1 MRDDWPASPAHHAAP
16 GGGAGRGIRVLLCCE
31 GSIVGAGMRALL
43 DQQPDIAV
51 IGYSTGTDSE
61 AAAADSAPDVTVVV
75 APALTIENKRELTA
89 LAALTKV
96 IHITKAENASRSIE
110 ILRLG
115 VRAVLAPDTSADELI
130 HVLRTVSAGS
140 AMVIP
145 EAARRSLDHL
155 PQRHASALAA
165 SVVPSLTPRETEV
178 IVLLT
183 QGKSN
188 AEIAEKLSVST
199 ATVRSHVHH
208 LLRKLGVGSRAQAV
222 AVAYETGLMAA
233 IEQNSKDAGRS

>member
-1 MRDDWPASPAHHAAP
+1 
-16 GGGAGRGIRVLLCCE
+16 
-31 GSIVGAGMRALL
+31 MRALL

-51 IGYSTGTDSE
+51 IGYTNGTESE
-61 AAAADSAPDVTVVV
+61 AAAADSTPDVTVVV
-75 APALTIENKRELTA
+75 APALTIENKRELAA

-96 IHITKAENASRSIE
+96 IHIAKADSASRSIE
-110 ILRLG
+110 AIEALRLG

-130 HVLRTVSAGS
+130 HILRTVSAGS

-145 EAARRSLDHL
+145 EAARQSLGHL
-155 PQRHASALAA
+155 PHRHTSALAA
-165 SVVPSLTPRETEV
+165 SVVHSLTPRETEV
-178 IVLLT
+178 IALLT

-188 AEIAEKLSVST
+188 AEIAQKLSVST

-233 IEQNSKDAGRS
+233 IEQNSTDPGRS

>member
-1 MRDDWPASPAHHAAP
+1 MRDDWSVSPAHHTTP
-16 GGGAGRGIRVLLCCE
+16 GGGAARGIRVLLCCE

-75 APALTIENKRELTA
+75 APALTIEDKRELTA

-155 PQRHASALAA
+155 PQRPASALAA

-178 IVLLT
+178 IALLT

-233 IEQNSKDAGRS
+233 IEQNSKGSDRS